1 MRNLVIGMVAGIVLA
16 GCGTTPEML
25 RGKWSDGSGVELS
38 FGKRKYDYCFSDG
51 DGYETSTSGRCK
63 FVAPDSLVLF
73 VEYPDAYTAESKNGY
88 YKILKL
94 SDDSLALLQC
104 PSLVVLDG
112 DTLNTGY
119 GETIIDEYVRQGVEP

>member
-25 RGKWSDGSGVELS
+25 RGKWSDGHGVELS
-38 FGKRKYDYCFSDG
+38 FGKRKYNYYSSDE
-51 DGYETSTSGRCK
+51 DGYEYTGAGRCK

-73 VEYPDAYTAESKNGY
+73 GEYPDAYTAESKNGY

-94 SDDSLALLQC
+94 SDDSLSLLAC

-119 GETIIDEYVRQGVEP
+119 GETIIYEYVKK

>member
-16 GCGTTPEML
+16 GYGTTPEML

-38 FGKRKYDYCFSDG
+38 FGKRKYNYYSSDE
-51 DGYETSTSGRCK
+51 DGYEYTGAGRCK

-73 VEYPDAYTAESKNGY
+73 GEYPDAYTAESKNGY

-94 SDDSLALLQC
+94 SDDSLSLLAC

-119 GETIIDEYVRQGVEP
+119 GKTIIYEYVKK

>member
-1 MRNLVIGMVAGIVLA
+1 MKNLVIGMVAGIVLA

-38 FGKRKYDYCFSDG
+38 FGKRKYNYYSSDE
-51 DGYETSTSGRCK
+51 DGYEYTGAGRCK

-73 VEYPDAYTAESKNGY
+73 GEYPDAYTAESKNGY

-94 SDDSLALLQC
+94 SDDSLALLAC

>member
-38 FGKRKYDYCFSDG
+38 FGKRKYNYYSSDE
-51 DGYETSTSGRCK
+51 DGYEYTGAGRCK

-73 VEYPDAYTAESKNGY
+73 GEYPDAYTAESKNGY

-94 SDDSLALLQC
+94 SDDSLSLLAC

-119 GETIIDEYVRQGVEP
+119 GETIIYEYVKK